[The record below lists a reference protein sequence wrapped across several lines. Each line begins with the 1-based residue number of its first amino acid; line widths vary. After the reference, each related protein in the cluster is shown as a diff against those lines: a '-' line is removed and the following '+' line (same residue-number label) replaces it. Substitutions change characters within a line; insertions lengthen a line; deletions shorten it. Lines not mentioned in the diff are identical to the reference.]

1 MSARL
6 DPHAIWALAE
16 RELKRFVR
24 QRNRVWG
31 ALAQPIVFWGIFG
44 IGLSASFRPA
54 GMSADTGYVEYF
66 FPGTVILILLF
77 TAIFAT
83 ISIIEDRSE
92 GFLQAVIVAPVS
104 TQSIVMGKLVG
115 TTILAVGQALLVFA
129 LAPLAGIDLS
139 VVGFLLATVLLFVI
153 AFGLA
158 ALGFTIAWR
167 TESTQGFHAIM
178 MAFLMPMWFLSG
190 AFFPASGLPGWL
202 GWIIRLNPLT
212 YGLAAFRRALYLLH
226 PDSVGPVPEL
236 LPSLAVLC
244 LFTLVMFV
252 LAVRTANADRTT
264 LSPR

>member
-1 MSARL
+1 MKQRL
-6 DPHAIWALAE
+6 DARAIGALAT

-31 ALAQPIVFWGIFG
+31 ALAQPLVFWGIFG
-44 IGLSASFRPA
+44 IGLSASFQPA
-54 GMSADTGYVEYF
+54 GMSGEAGYVEYF
-66 FPGTVILILLF
+66 FPGTVVLILLF

-104 TQSIVMGKLVG
+104 TESIVMGKLVG
-115 TTILAVGQALLVFA
+115 TTILAVGQALLIFA
-129 LAPLAGIDLS
+129 LAPLAGIELS
-139 VVGFLLATVLLFVI
+139 LTGFLLATLLLFVI

-167 TESTQGFHAIM
+167 SESTQGFHAVM

-190 AFFPASGLPGWL
+190 AFFPASGLPGWV
-202 GWIIRLNPLT
+202 GWIIALNPMT
-212 YGLAAFRRALYLLH
+212 YALAAFRRALYLLH
-226 PDSVGPVPEL
+226 PESVGEVPQL
-236 LPSLAVLC
+236 LPSLAILFV
-244 LFTLVMFV
+244 FTLAMFA